1 MEQVH
6 FIAFTMLIHAGSDH
20 SASPMVRERGL
31 PWDDPDQERAY
42 HAVAGTTASPCVEPL
57 LDPVRGGASAID
69 TTPEDEPANDPGSLA
84 DRSARRQQVTL
95 YNAPRLLVRCA
106 IEARQVG
113 YGIALQTWAPAPAA
127 WAPAWSGLLIPR
139 LSRLQI
145 TPEYVASGAVKHTL
159 TWLAT
164 PWVGHL
170 RLAAGASLRPDGH
183 PVLQVRSLV
192 APPPFSCD
200 QEGACTSPPPT
211 SVDDSGRRSAP
222 WTSLAHRA

>member
-20 SASPMVRERGL
+20 SASPMVMERGL
-31 PWDDPDQERAY
+31 PWDDPNQERAY
-42 HAVAGTTASPCVEPL
+42 RAAAASTAHPCVEPL
-57 LDPVRGGASAID
+57 VDPARGGASAID
-69 TTPEDEPANDPGSLA
+69 TTPEDELAEHPVSLA
-84 DRSARRQQVTL
+84 ERSARRHQVTL
-95 YNAPRLLVRCA
+95 YNAPRLLVQCA

-127 WAPAWSGLLIPR
+127 WAPAWSSLLIPR

-145 TPEYVASGAVKHTL
+145 TPEYVASGLVKHTL
-159 TWLAT
+159 TWLST

-170 RLAAGASLRPDGH
+170 RLAIGASLRSEGH

-192 APPPFSCD
+192 APPSVPSD

-211 SVDDSGRRSAP
+211 SVDDSGSRSAP
-222 WTSLAHRA
+222 WTNLAHRA